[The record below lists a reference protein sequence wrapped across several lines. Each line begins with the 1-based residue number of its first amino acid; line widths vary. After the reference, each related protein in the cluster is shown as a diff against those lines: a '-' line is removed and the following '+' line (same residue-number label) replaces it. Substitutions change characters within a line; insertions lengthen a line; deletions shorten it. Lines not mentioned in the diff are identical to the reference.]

1 MCSSQLLFP
10 SDASVNFLTTLYGEY
25 RDLDIYFT
33 TRIEKSLL
41 PNLFTFKL
49 FSFQKDTKEII
60 DTSSDN
66 SVTVEEI

>member
-33 TRIEKSLL
+33 YRKITFTELV
-41 PNLFTFKL
+41 TFKL

>member
-41 PNLFTFKL
+41 PNLLLSNFFL
-49 FSFQKDTKEII
+49 FRKTRKK
-60 DTSSDN
+60 
-66 SVTVEEI
+66 